1 MALPSAS
8 TVSTGAG
15 VLALGVATFVGFVVL
30 AILTAEND
38 ALKPSDK
45 AILFIRPTLSSG
57 QYPSRKLWLSPSS
70 QCPTQS
76 RRIDEI
82 RVRSARSS
90 CSCERTTQSKSHS
103 NTPKRVTRIGVAT
116 KKARRGEGG

>member
-57 QYPSRKLWLSPSS
+57 QYPSRKL
-70 QCPTQS
+70 
-76 RRIDEI
+76 
-82 RVRSARSS
+82 
-90 CSCERTTQSKSHS
+90 
-103 NTPKRVTRIGVAT
+103 
-116 KKARRGEGG
+116 